1 MMTGSSGLRVRI
13 SSKVTGA
20 LINYDHSSTL
30 WTYSQKTSA
39 AARNAWMSRQR
50 CAWLTTVSAA
60 STENN
65 HPCCIFFPKQLL
77 DR

>member
-20 LINYDHSSTL
+20 LIKYGNSPAL
-30 WTYSQKTSA
+30 WMYSLKTGA

-50 CAWLTTVSAA
+50 CAWLTTASAA
-60 STENN
+60 STEDG
-65 HPCCIFFPKQLL
+65 HPCSTFFPKQLL